1 MVRHLTRSPAREEK
15 SIASG
20 LRGDD
25 PKLTETYSND
35 HEQLCSVFVLICSDY
50 IFVSGAFGGQKRTS
64 DSMDLEL
71 QAVLSC
77 RTQVLGTE
85 PGTTG
90 RPEGALSY

>member
-1 MVRHLTRSPAREEK
+1 MVRYLTRSPVREEK

-35 HEQLCSVFVLICSDY
+35 QEQLCSVFVLISSDY
-50 IFVSGAFGGQKRTS
+50 IFVNGTFGGQKRTS

-85 PGTTG
+85 PGTAG
-90 RPEGALSY
+90 RAASALSY